1 MLTNSKWFD
10 RDIFK
15 QGIDTGKG
23 PAPALANLKNP
34 IKLEKAKAGKTQMEE
49 EKKATKEAADEE
61 DPDDEQI
68 KIKTKKE
75 KLKVTA
81 SMKASEKRRAKVR
94 QDEFADFLEQ
104 EKEDA
109 KDDGKIEIVPA
120 LRYDDYDVDS
130 LAEMRLLAKKM
141 LRKKDREEIMENTYS
156 RFARPVDEDAP
167 QWFLDDE
174 NKHNHKIL
182 PITKEEFKA
191 EKERLL
197 AIKNRPIKKVSDFII
212 KGLLMCFL

>member
-1 MLTNSKWFD
+1 MLSNSKWFD

-15 QGIDTGKG
+15 QGIDAGNAG
-23 PAPALANLKNP
+23 ALVNLKNP
-34 IKLEKAKAGKTQMEE
+34 IKLEKAKATKTQMEE
-49 EKKATKEAADEE
+49 EKKGAKQAAAANDE

-75 KLKVTA
+75 KLKITS

-104 EKEDA
+104 EKEDG
-109 KDDGKIEIVPA
+109 KDDNKIEIVPA

-130 LAEMRLLAKKM
+130 LAEMRILAQKM
-141 LRKKDREEIMENTYS
+141 LRKKDREEIMEDSYNRY
-156 RFARPVDEDAP
+156 ARPVDEDAP
-167 QWFLDDE
+167 QWFLEDE

-182 PITKEEFKA
+182 PITKEEYKA

-212 KGLLMCFL
+212 ENY